1 MEKSGLQAG
10 KARLMRLI
18 RSSKCA
24 PGRERGSTMSDETAA
39 VIRNMIAIC
48 RDEGST
54 AEEREG
60 ALATLEEA
68 IFPTE
73 PVDVEEIGVNDP

>member
-1 MEKSGLQAG
+1 
-10 KARLMRLI
+10 
-18 RSSKCA
+18 
-24 PGRERGSTMSDETAA
+24 MSDETAA